1 MLKCPIEGSPFSGGI
16 FEMRV
21 HMQATSVTRY
31 SFTAQ
36 FLRGGAIFAHRAH
49 AIEATA
55 DESLSEELQGEHRA
69 FVVGAIVQSVAA
81 LESEISEVVMHGPGH
96 HLWSAGVDTGAREFL
111 LPMAEL
117 IDRES
122 TLRRYDLVLHLLR
135 KAPFEHGAQP
145 YQAADLLIKLR
156 NQLIHCKSEWG
167 ARNDP
172 KSAVARLEKLA
183 FDKPTYMSP
192 HTNFFPLRC
201 LSASLASWSI
211 MTGSDF
217 IHGFYSRLAIAC
229 PLAAHAPHLT
239 VPPPRPRV

>member
-96 HLWSAGVDTGAREFL
+96 HLGEFL
-111 LPMAEL
+111 RRSLIAASASVASTLPSAERDRAKAPP
-117 IDRES
+117 IDRQ
-122 TLRRYDLVLHLLR
+122 R
-135 KAPFEHGAQP
+135 
-145 YQAADLLIKLR
+145 
-156 NQLIHCKSEWG
+156 
-167 ARNDP
+167 
-172 KSAVARLEKLA
+172 
-183 FDKPTYMSP
+183 
-192 HTNFFPLRC
+192 
-201 LSASLASWSI
+201 
-211 MTGSDF
+211 
-217 IHGFYSRLAIAC
+217 
-229 PLAAHAPHLT
+229 
-239 VPPPRPRV
+239 